1 MNTIEALACHLDK
14 KSSSPGSVNAET
26 AARLRDLRDALS
38 ELSAVYT
45 SCFDLVDGG
54 LIILPASVE
63 RFEKAN
69 AAARKALG
77 FNDVSFEDEN

>member
-1 MNTIEALACHLDK
+1 MDVRALMDERDTLSQH
-14 KSSSPGSVNAET
+14 NAE
-26 AARLRDLRDALS
+26 LRSALS
-38 ELSAVYT
+38 ELSAVYS

-54 LIILPASVE
+54 LIIMQPSVE

-77 FNDVSFEDEN
+77 FNDVSFEDEE